1 MERRNRRAVSIGWL
15 SAILII
21 GVSAC
26 RAESRSDRTD
36 ASPET
41 QSDLRTAIVVPE
53 AGRDMVRRE
62 MRQMLSALQGVL
74 VATTNEDLTGV
85 AEAAREGGIAI
96 AVDTDPAVASR
107 LPDEFERLGVATH
120 EAFDDLASA
129 VDAGAPR
136 DSVLERL
143 GRLTS
148 NCVSCHETYRL
159 VSSPDSE

>member
-1 MERRNRRAVSIGWL
+1 MVSIGWL
-15 SAILII
+15 SAMLIV

-26 RAESRSDRTD
+26 RAESRPDRVD

-41 QSDLRTAIVVPE
+41 QSDVRTAIVVPE

-62 MRQMLSALQGVL
+62 MRQMLSALRGVL
-74 VATTNEDLTGV
+74 VAMMNEDLTGV
-85 AEAAREGGIAI
+85 ADAARTGGMAV

-159 VSSPDSE
+159 ASPPDSE

>member
-1 MERRNRRAVSIGWL
+1 
-15 SAILII
+15 
-21 GVSAC
+21 
-26 RAESRSDRTD
+26 
-36 ASPET
+36 
-41 QSDLRTAIVVPE
+41 
-53 AGRDMVRRE
+53 
-62 MRQMLSALQGVL
+62 MLSALQGVL

-85 AEAAREGGIAI
+85 ADAAREGGIAI

-136 DSVLERL
+136 DSVVERL

-159 VSSPDSE
+159 VSSSDSE